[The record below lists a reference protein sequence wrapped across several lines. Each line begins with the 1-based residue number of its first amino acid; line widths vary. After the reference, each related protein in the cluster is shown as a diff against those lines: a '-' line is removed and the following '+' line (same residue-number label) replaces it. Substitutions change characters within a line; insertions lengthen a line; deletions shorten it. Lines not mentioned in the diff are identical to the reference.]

1 MCHPTSPP
9 GIFSSVKSTD
19 PEVKF
24 GICQNSRRGGGFAS
38 WVRRREFFQIP
49 NFPVRCGK
57 KRTAKIP
64 GGEVGLQVGF
74 AAGNIFACPGAL
86 QTPYLFNQG
95 ELGVVPLQADT
106 WHGNGVFYQT
116 EIGYELLNASK
127 TLNLPETR
135 SSAI

>member
-1 MCHPTSPP
+1 M
-9 GIFSSVKSTD
+9 
-19 PEVKF
+19 
-24 GICQNSRRGGGFAS
+24 
-38 WVRRREFFQIP
+38 W
-49 NFPVRCGK
+49 K

-106 WHGNGVFYQT
+106 LQADGCLQGNGVFYQT
-116 EIGYELLNASK
+116 EIRYEPLNASK
-127 TLNLPETR
+127 QITKSTLPEITKFAR
-135 SSAI
+135 NNEFGNRNMDFT